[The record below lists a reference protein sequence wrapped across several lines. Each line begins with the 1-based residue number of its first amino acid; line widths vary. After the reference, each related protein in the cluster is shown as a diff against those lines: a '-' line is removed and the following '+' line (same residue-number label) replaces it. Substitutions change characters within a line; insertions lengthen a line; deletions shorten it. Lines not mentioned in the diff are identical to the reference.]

1 MEKQKLLVA
10 LDEHSISTELCNYI
24 GKIISGK
31 QDLEICLLHMLP
43 PPPPQLREFRGSEDP
58 EVEEQLDREMDAVSQ
73 RWTREAENAAR
84 PVFDNAIS
92 ILTRA
97 GVSGHSI
104 RCISRQL
111 WNHRDLA
118 DEILKAAEENAC
130 QTIVVGRSSFPWF
143 KETVHRHLAD
153 RLVRKATGVAIW
165 VVEQPSAT
173 EERKDVADGV
183 RYSEDHARTLGTRG
197 RPA

>member
-10 LDEHSISTELCNYI
+10 LDQHSISTELCNYL

-31 QDLEICLLHMLP
+31 QDLEISLLHILP
-43 PPPPQLREFRGSEDP
+43 PPPPQLREFRGSEDAKL
-58 EVEEQLDREMDAVSQ
+58 EEQLDREMGVAGQ

-84 PVFDNAIS
+84 PVFENAIS

-97 GVSGHSI
+97 GVPPNSI
-104 RCISRQL
+104 RRIVRQL
-111 WNHRDLA
+111 VNHEDLT
-118 DEILKAAEENAC
+118 DDILKLAEENAC

-143 KETVHRHLAD
+143 KETFHRHLAD

-165 VVEQPSAT
+165 VVEQPSAA
-173 EERKDVADGV
+173 EEREDVADGV

>member
-1 MEKQKLLVA
+1 VEKQKLLVA

-97 GVSGHSI
+97 GVPPNSI
-104 RCISRQL
+104 RRIVRQL
-111 WNHRDLA
+111 VNHEDLA

-165 VVEQPSAT
+165 VVEQPSAA
-173 EERKDVADGV
+173 EEREDVADGV

>member
-10 LDEHSISTELCNYI
+10 LDEHAISTGLVNYL

-58 EVEEQLDREMDAVSQ
+58 QVEEQLDREMDVVYQ

-84 PVFDNAIS
+84 PVFENATS

-97 GVSGHSI
+97 GVPPNSI
-104 RCISRQL
+104 RVFRLRMLWRQ
-111 WNHRDLA
+111 
-118 DEILKAAEENAC
+118 
-130 QTIVVGRSSFPWF
+130 
-143 KETVHRHLAD
+143 
-153 RLVRKATGVAIW
+153 
-165 VVEQPSAT
+165 
-173 EERKDVADGV
+173 
-183 RYSEDHARTLGTRG
+183 
-197 RPA
+197 

>member
-10 LDEHSISTELCNYI
+10 LDEHSISTELVKYL
-24 GKIISGK
+24 GKIISGN
-31 QDLEICLLHMLP
+31 QDLEVCLVHMLAPLP
-43 PPPPQLREFRGSEDP
+43 PELREFRGSEDAKL
-58 EVEEQLDREMDAVSQ
+58 EEQLDREMGVAGQ

-84 PVFDNAIS
+84 PVFENAIS

-97 GVSGHSI
+97 GVPPNSI
-104 RCISRQL
+104 RRIVRQL
-111 WNHRDLA
+111 VNHEDLTN
-118 DEILKAAEENAC
+118 DILKLAEENAC

-143 KETVHRHLAD
+143 KETFHRHLAD
-153 RLVRKATGVAIW
+153 RLVSKATGVAIW

-173 EERKDVADGV
+173 EEREEIAGGV
-183 RYSEDHARTLGTRG
+183 RYSEDRGHTLGTRG

>member
-10 LDEHSISTELCNYI
+10 LDQHSISTELCNYL

-31 QDLEICLLHMLP
+31 QDLEISLLHMLP

-58 EVEEQLDREMDAVSQ
+58 DVEEQLDREMDAVSQ
-73 RWTREAENAAR
+73 RWTREAENTAR

-97 GVSGHSI
+97 GVPPNSI
-104 RCISRQL
+104 RRIVRQL
-111 WNHRDLA
+111 VNYEDLA
-118 DEILKAAEENAC
+118 DDILKLAKESAC
-130 QTIVVGRSSFPWF
+130 QTIVVGKSSFPWF
-143 KETVHRHLAD
+143 KETFHRHLAD

-165 VVEQPSAT
+165 VVEQPSGT
-173 EERKDVADGV
+173 EEREDVADGV

-197 RPA
+197 RPE

>member
-10 LDEHSISTELCNYI
+10 LDQHSISTELCNYL

-31 QDLEICLLHMLP
+31 QDLEISLLHMLP

-58 EVEEQLDREMDAVSQ
+58 QVEEQLDREMDAVCQ

-84 PVFDNAIS
+84 PVFENAIS

-97 GVSGHSI
+97 GVPPNSI
-104 RCISRQL
+104 RRIVRQL
-111 WNHRDLA
+111 VNHEDLTN
-118 DEILKAAEENAC
+118 DILKLAEENAC

-143 KETVHRHLAD
+143 KEMFHRHLAD

-165 VVEQPSAT
+165 VVEQPSAA
-173 EERKDVADGV
+173 EEREDVAGGV
-183 RYSEDHARTLGTRG
+183 RYSEDRAHTLGTRG

>member
-1 MEKQKLLVA
+1 METQKLLVA
-10 LDEHSISTELCNYI
+10 LDEHSISTELVKYI

-58 EVEEQLDREMDAVSQ
+58 KVEEQLDRETDVVYQ

-92 ILTRA
+92 ILTCA
-97 GVSGHSI
+97 GVPPNSI
-104 RCISRQL
+104 RRIVRQL
-111 WNHRDLA
+111 VNHEDLTN
-118 DEILKAAEENAC
+118 DILRLAEENAC

-143 KETVHRHLAD
+143 KETFHHHLAD

-165 VVEQPSAT
+165 VVEQPSAA
-173 EERKDVADGV
+173 EEREEVADVV
-183 RYSEDHARTLGTRG
+183 RYSEDCARTLGTRG

>member
-1 MEKQKLLVA
+1 VEKQKLLVA
-10 LDEHSISTELCNYI
+10 LDQHSISTELCNYL

-58 EVEEQLDREMDAVSQ
+58 QVEEQLDREMDAVCQ

-84 PVFDNAIS
+84 PVFENAIS

-97 GVSGHSI
+97 GVSGYSI
-104 RCISRQL
+104 RYISRQL
-111 WNHRDLA
+111 WYHRDLA

-143 KETVHRHLAD
+143 KETFHRHLAD
-153 RLVRKATGVAIW
+153 RLVSKATGVAIW

-173 EERKDVADGV
+173 EAGEEVVDGV
-183 RYSEDHARTLGTRG
+183 RYSEDHARALGTRG

>member
-10 LDEHSISTELCNYI
+10 LDEHSISTELVKYL

-31 QDLEICLLHMLP
+31 EDMEVCLVHMLP

-58 EVEEQLDREMDAVSQ
+58 EVEEQLDREMDVVCQ

-84 PVFDNAIS
+84 PVFENAIS

-97 GVSGHSI
+97 GVPPNSI
-104 RCISRQL
+104 RRIVRQLVNHEDLTDDILKLAEEKLMPNDRRGQVVVPMVQGNVSSSSSRQTCEESDRSHGL
-111 WNHRDLA
+111 GGRTTLA
-118 DEILKAAEENAC
+118 
-130 QTIVVGRSSFPWF
+130 GF
-143 KETVHRHLAD
+143 
-153 RLVRKATGVAIW
+153 
-165 VVEQPSAT
+165 
-173 EERKDVADGV
+173 
-183 RYSEDHARTLGTRG
+183 SEDRAHALETWG

>member
-1 MEKQKLLVA
+1 
-10 LDEHSISTELCNYI
+10 
-24 GKIISGK
+24 
-31 QDLEICLLHMLP
+31 
-43 PPPPQLREFRGSEDP
+43 
-58 EVEEQLDREMDAVSQ
+58 VEEQLDREMDAVSQ

-153 RLVRKATGVAIW
+153 RLVSKATGVAIW

-173 EERKDVADGV
+173 EEREDVADGV